1 MIRER
6 AAASNPAAR
15 SSPLAPAPLYYSQI
29 RCNMRN
35 RSGGFLTLFVLLT
48 IFIIGNPQAAELPF
62 ASPQSVGMSSAKL
75 RKIETVVGDMIDEQK
90 LAGAVTL
97 VLRQGQVVHLKA
109 HGWQDIDTRTPMRED
124 AIFRIYSM
132 TKAIVST
139 GVMMLHEEGRFD
151 LDDAVS
157 KHIPELARV
166 QVASE
171 AGLVLQNA

>member
-1 MIRER
+1 MIRQR
-6 AAASNPAAR
+6 AAASNPAAH
-15 SSPLAPAPLYYSQI
+15 SSPLAPAPLYHSQI

-35 RSGGFLTLFVLLT
+35 RSGRFLTLFVLLT
-48 IFIIGNPQAAELPF
+48 IFIIGN
-62 ASPQSVGMSSAKL
+62 PQSVGMSSAKL

-139 GVMMLHEEGRFD
+139 GVMMLQEEGRFD